1 MKSPGGVIKFEK
13 KEVVGTLPPLS
24 DVRILL
30 VDTGISR
37 QTRRMVDGVRAMRE
51 RFPDIVEPI
60 LDSIHQI
67 SLKMA
72 ELIQLPASD
81 NYPAIQV

>member
-1 MKSPGGVIKFEK
+1 M
-13 KEVVGTLPPLS
+13 
-24 DVRILL
+24 
-30 VDTGISR
+30 DTGISR

-51 RFPDIVEPI
+51 RFPSIEEPI

-67 SLKMA
+67 SLKMS